1 MKSLA
6 SQFLVAILFL
16 ILAILHLR
24 DAIIAYRS
32 FPESPDPLSSGP
44 HDTQYLYY
52 IMTHGHPPQHDFY
65 WNLFGAFLYLI
76 VFILICRHIMRNMRA
91 GR

>member
-16 ILAILHLR
+16 IRAILYLR
-24 DAIIAYRS
+24 DAII
-32 FPESPDPLSSGP
+32 
-44 HDTQYLYY
+44 
-52 IMTHGHPPQHDFY
+52 QHDFY

-76 VFILICRHIMRNMRA
+76 VFILVCRHIMRNMRA